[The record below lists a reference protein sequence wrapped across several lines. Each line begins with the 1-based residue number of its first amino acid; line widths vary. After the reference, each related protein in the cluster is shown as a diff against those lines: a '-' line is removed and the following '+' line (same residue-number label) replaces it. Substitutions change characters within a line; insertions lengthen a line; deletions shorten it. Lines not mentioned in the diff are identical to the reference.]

1 MMHLDSK
8 RKVNRSL
15 FRILLL
21 LLMAASITAVACRT
35 STTTSD
41 EVGLVWE
48 TWGHIKSS
56 YVGADAL
63 DSQDITGNMILKMLD
78 ASDKPSY
85 PFLTELEGVRGRVP
99 GDVPRE
105 LTDVWKGWTLFREK
119 WPEVNPELLAG
130 AAIEGMLESLG
141 DKFLEHLNP
150 ESYER
155 AQESLR
161 GTYEGIGAFVSIAED
176 GRIILSPMTD
186 SPAERAGLQAGDL
199 MVAVDGESVQ
209 EKSVQEVVDQV
220 RGPAGTKVTL
230 VLDRPGEDEPLELA
244 VVRGAILMKSVER
257 RLLPGS
263 IGYLYISD
271 FKVNTPEEVLDELE
285 LMSRLDTLALILD
298 LRSNPGGLIDSAQ
311 KVASEF
317 IQGGLFMYEVDK
329 EGVRKDWPIED
340 GGIATEELPMVVIV
354 NQFTASAAE
363 AVAGALQDSGR
374 AVIIGARTT
383 GKGSASEFKTL
394 SDGSAVYLPVSHW
407 YTRSGNLIQGEGV
420 IPDIES
426 ILTAEDRSS
435 GIDSQLADAFN
446 YLDDLLPSFR

>member
-1 MMHLDSK
+1 MFHPDPIRIVKQSPLGIFAL
-8 RKVNRSL
+8 L
-15 FRILLL
+15 FLVT
-21 LLMAASITAVACRT
+21 SFTAVACRT
-35 STTTSD
+35 TTTTSD
-41 EVGLVWE
+41 EVNLVWE
-48 TWGHIKSS
+48 AWGHIKSS
-56 YVGADAL
+56 YVVEDTL
-63 DSQDITGNMILKMLD
+63 DSQDITGNMIMQMLD

-85 PFLTELEGVRGRVP
+85 PFLTELESVRGRVP

-119 WPEVNPELLAG
+119 WPEVDPKQLAE

-141 DKFLEHLNP
+141 ERFLAHLNP

-176 GRIILSPMTD
+176 GRIILSPMPN
-186 SPAERAGLQAGDL
+186 SPAERAGLEAGDL
-199 MVAVDGESVQ
+199 MVAVDGESVE
-209 EKSVQEVVDQV
+209 EKSVQEVVDKV

-230 VLDRPGEDEPLELA
+230 LVDRPGEEEPLELP
-244 VVRGAILMKSVER
+244 VVRGDILMRSVER

-271 FKVNTPEEVLDELE
+271 FKENTPNEVLDELE

-298 LRSNPGGLIDSAQ
+298 LRSNPGGSISSAQ

-317 IQGGLFMYEVDK
+317 ITDGLFMYEINK
-329 EGVRKDWPIED
+329 EGVRKDWLIEK

-354 NQFTASAAE
+354 NQLTASAAE

-374 AVIIGARTT
+374 AVIFGARTV
-383 GKGSASEFKTL
+383 GKGSASEFKKL
-394 SDGSAVYLPVSHW
+394 SDGSAIFLPVSHW
-407 YTRSGNLIQGEGV
+407 HTRSGKLIQGAGI

-426 ILTAEDRSS
+426 LLTAGDREL

-446 YLDDLLPSFR
+446 YLDDQLPDFR